1 MILNVSTRTDIVA
14 FYTEWFMNRYREGFA
29 DVRNPFNPKLVSR
42 FNFDD
47 VDAILFCTKN
57 PLPILKHLKGIDEPI
72 IFHVTLTPC
81 KNDIEPNV
89 IQKSEI
95 IEAIKELSDIVG
107 IDNLYI
113 RYDPIF
119 LSNKYNIEYHK
130 KAFDR
135 MCSLLNGY
143 VKKIIVSFIYNYK
156 NVRKNEKSLNFR
168 EFSEDLITNTDSD
181 FYGATLL
188 GIGQNG
194 FISFSVRANADTD
207 TVLTLAPDINAYVI
221 ITKFV

>member
-42 FNFDD
+42 FNFD
-47 VDAILFCTKN
+47 
-57 PLPILKHLKGIDEPI
+57 
-72 IFHVTLTPC
+72 
-81 KNDIEPNV
+81 DIEPNV

-194 FISFSVRANADTD
+194 FISFSVRANADTKS
-207 TVLTLAPDINAYVI
+207 
-221 ITKFV
+221 TKM